1 MEFPFL
7 RRDWAHDQVSLIES
21 CHNLQDYPVNMLVS
35 GHAGAQIYMYYIHMY
50 GSTHVVKTQ
59 SCITYIFCTWKQ
71 RFSLLSLTSYISPL
85 FASSPLVSL
94 QLCMFAEGTR
104 FTKEKHKMSM
114 DFARSRGYPVLK
126 HHLFPRT
133 KGFCLMLKHLRESG
147 DCIRWDLH
155 TCTCTHIHEGVWKVK
170 IMTQHSIYTC
180 AYIQCGIFPMHC
192 TCTTCT
198 CTFIM
203 HTYMHVYV
211 YYIYKCTCT
220 TFKPCVVACC
230 IVFMCCAHVQFL
242 LSMMSQ
248 LFYMGMTL
256 GFWM

>member
-1 MEFPFL
+1 
-7 RRDWAHDQVSLIES
+7 
-21 CHNLQDYPVNMLVS
+21 
-35 GHAGAQIYMYYIHMY
+35 
-50 GSTHVVKTQ
+50 
-59 SCITYIFCTWKQ
+59 
-71 RFSLLSLTSYISPL
+71 
-85 FASSPLVSL
+85 
-94 QLCMFAEGTR
+94 
-104 FTKEKHKMSM
+104 MSM

-147 DCIRWDLH
+147 DCIRWDFVLFTH
-155 TCTCTHIHEGVWKVK
+155 MHTCTHIHEGVWKVK

-192 TCTTCT
+192 MCTTCT

-220 TFKPCVVACC
+220 A
-230 IVFMCCAHVQFL
+230 MCCCLLYSVYVLCPCAVPAIYDVTIVLHGDDPGLLDVINAKPSSADVCVRSDSIIHSIHVYCTHTHMHARAHTHTHTHTHTVYRHAL
-242 LSMMSQ
+242 YKYNM
-248 LFYMGMTL
+248 
-256 GFWM
+256 